1 MRNSCALAFGLAFFL
16 SSNFCLLPALSQQGQ
31 YPPSFQPQ
39 YASSE
44 QAEASQQYGAVQQNA
59 APPQYSGSQ
68 QYPSSQQYPNS
79 PQYGNSQPYAAAQ
92 SQQYGDQ
99 TAMQGGWQQQPPM
112 QQSGMQQPPMQQP
125 GMQQSGMQQPPMQ
138 TSQYDQ
144 QEQAIQKGLAD
155 NRVNQSAN
163 DNSQSGHVNWNTSTT
178 SEQAPGGHSKI
189 RGAAGAATKVLAKTA
204 AVALPTVGL
213 IFLTRAMNRNT
224 GYGGMNNM
232 NGMGY
237 GMGGYPYQGGYMNG
251 YGQPYNYYNGW

>member
-1 MRNSCALAFGLAFFL
+1 MITTVSAMRNSCALAFGLAFFL

-31 YPPSFQPQ
+31 YPPSQPQ

-59 APPQYSGSQ
+59 APPQYSG
-68 QYPSSQQYPNS
+68 SQQYPNS

-112 QQSGMQQPPMQQP
+112 QQSGMQQ
-125 GMQQSGMQQPPMQ
+125 SGMQQPPMQ

-144 QEQAIQKGLAD
+144 QEQAIQKGLTD
-155 NRVNQSAN
+155 NRVNQSGN

-178 SEQAPGGHSKI
+178 SEQAPAGHSKI

-251 YGQPYNYYNGW
+251 YGQQMPYNYYNGW